1 MFFPNYFGQQIQ
13 SSSNELLDAAYESA
27 WYEENCSYKKH
38 LFILME
44 NLKRSVKF
52 SLAGYNV
59 NFNFKEFVE
68 VCNAIY
74 SLHAILKQLHKHYYY

>member
-1 MFFPNYFGQQIQ
+1 MFLPNYFGQQIQ
-13 SSSNELLDAAYESA
+13 SSKNELLDAAYESA
-27 WYEENCSYKKH
+27 WYEENRSYKKN

-59 NFNFKEFVE
+59 NFDFKEFLE
-68 VCNAIY
+68 ACNTIY
-74 SLHAILKQLHKHYYY
+74 SLHAILKHYYY